1 MTGTIS
7 IVKHSADG
15 VLSGWQFR
23 VTGTAKTGQS
33 YDKTFT
39 TDARVQSQ
47 SVISVSVIT
56 RLQRSRQVKRSV
68 ILPRTAKTLRSRPIL

>member
-33 YDKTFT
+33 YDKTFI
-39 TDARVQSQ
+39 TDAM
-47 SVISVSVIT
+47 VISRFLI
-56 RLQRSRQVKRSV
+56 
-68 ILPRTAKTLRSRPIL
+68 